1 MSSWHCRSSRSYSTI
16 RPLTGLLTSRYHQ
29 QCRSHNRGYLTS
41 SRYLLPFASRF
52 PIALPCHKPLIPVLQ
67 VQCRIFSQTY
77 NPLRLRTGNRV
88 LRQRL
93 RGPSVAAYY
102 PRRVATIKDLK
113 NAYKHFDEE
122 METWDDDEE
131 DRLEH
136 LALAKQRGKGA
147 PKKKRT
153 AEGESVHT

>member
-1 MSSWHCRSSRSYSTI
+1 MSVPQSRI
-16 RPLTGLLTSRYHQ
+16 FDLL
-29 QCRSHNRGYLTS
+29 
-41 SRYLLPFASRF
+41 
-52 PIALPCHKPLIPVLQ
+52 K
-67 VQCRIFSQTY
+67 VQCRIFSQTF
-77 NPLRLRTGNRV
+77 NPQRLRTGNRV

-102 PRRVATIKDLK
+102 PRRVATIHDLK
-113 NAYKHFDEE
+113 KLYKGFDEE

-136 LALAKQRGKGA
+136 LVLVKQRGKGA

-153 AEGESVHT
+153 AGESKKMKGKKRPAVVAAAPKAVKI

>member
-1 MSSWHCRSSRSYSTI
+1 MSVPHQSRI
-16 RPLTGLLTSRYHQ
+16 FDLL
-29 QCRSHNRGYLTS
+29 
-41 SRYLLPFASRF
+41 
-52 PIALPCHKPLIPVLQ
+52 K
-67 VQCRIFSQTY
+67 VQCRIFSQTF
-77 NPLRLRTGNRV
+77 NPQRLRTGNRV

-102 PRRVATIKDLK
+102 PRRVATIKDLQK
-113 NAYKHFDEE
+113 LYKGFDEE

-136 LALAKQRGKGA
+136 LLLAKQRGKGA

-153 AEGESVHT
+153 AEESKKMKGKKRPAVAPAAPKELKF